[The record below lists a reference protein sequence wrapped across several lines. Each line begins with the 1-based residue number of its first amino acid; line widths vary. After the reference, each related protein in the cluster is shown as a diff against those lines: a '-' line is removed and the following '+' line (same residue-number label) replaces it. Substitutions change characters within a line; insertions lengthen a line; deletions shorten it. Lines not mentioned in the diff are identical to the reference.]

1 MQSPPRY
8 SDSTSVFTPARSNR
22 DSVAPVLA
30 QPAPLQS
37 EIVAVDAGTVKVTR
51 GDNNSAAE
59 GATGQRGPSAII
71 AVALADGDGVSVPL
85 LTSINAGTAHLKFG

>member
-22 DSVAPVLA
+22 DSVAPVVALQQA
-30 QPAPLQS
+30 QS
-37 EIVAVDAGTVKVTR
+37 EIVAVDAGTVKVSR
-51 GDNNSAAE
+51 GENSSAAE

-71 AVALADGDGVSVPL
+71 ALALADGDGVSV
-85 LTSINAGTAHLKFG
+85 